1 MMEFPS
7 FSSKDMML
15 VNLLQICGAV
25 LVSVG
30 FSIIFLPAGMITA
43 GAFAI
48 LFGLS
53 LERK

>member
-1 MMEFPS
+1 
-7 FSSKDMML
+7 ML
-15 VNLLQICGAV
+15 VNILQIGGAV
-25 LVSVG
+25 SISVG
-30 FSIIFLPAGMITA
+30 AALIYPPLGLIIL

>member
-1 MMEFPS
+1 
-7 FSSKDMML
+7 ML
-15 VNLLQICGAV
+15 VNILQIGGALAISAGV
-25 LVSVG
+25 AL
-30 FSIIFLPAGMITA
+30 IYPPAGLIVV